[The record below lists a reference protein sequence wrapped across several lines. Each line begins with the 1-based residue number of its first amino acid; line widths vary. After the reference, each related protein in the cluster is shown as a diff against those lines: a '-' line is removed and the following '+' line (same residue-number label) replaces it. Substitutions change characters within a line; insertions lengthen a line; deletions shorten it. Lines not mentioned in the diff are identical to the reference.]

1 MKQKNNQ
8 LKRKNL
14 IKNLESSD
22 ELIDIYRSKLVAVD
36 EDNKY
41 FINKDNIKKEYMYFN
56 EEWNN
61 AD

>member
-22 ELIDIYRSKLVAVD
+22 ELIDIYRSKLVAID

-41 FINKDNIKKEYMYFN
+41 FLNKDNIKKDYMYFN

>member
-14 IKNLESSD
+14 IENLESSD
-22 ELIDIYRSKLVAVD
+22 ELIDIYRSKLVAID

-41 FINKDNIKKEYMYFN
+41 FVNKDNIKKDYMYFN